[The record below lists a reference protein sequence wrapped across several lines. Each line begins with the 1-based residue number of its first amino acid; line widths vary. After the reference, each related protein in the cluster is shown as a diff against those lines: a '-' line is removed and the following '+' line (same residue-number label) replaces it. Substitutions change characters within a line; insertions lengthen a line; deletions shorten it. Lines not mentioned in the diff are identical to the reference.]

1 MIPLFNFMI
10 AEGDKKD
17 KQRTDPA
24 IHKTE
29 KAKKKGPGNE
39 LCSQGQA
46 QLSSPRKCLTSEF
59 GMSSGGSTSLSSPD
73 LFFEGSLPQN

>member
-24 IHKTE
+24 IHQTE
-29 KAKKKGPGNE
+29 KAKKKKDP
-39 LCSQGQA
+39 A
-46 QLSSPRKCLTSEF
+46 TSYVRR
-59 GMSSGGSTSLSSPD
+59 GKPNYLRRGSA
-73 LFFEGSLPQN
+73 

>member
-29 KAKKKGPGNE
+29 KAKKKDP
-39 LCSQGQA
+39 A
-46 QLSSPRKCLTSEF
+46 TSYVRR
-59 GMSSGGSTSLSSPD
+59 GKPNYLRRGSA
-73 LFFEGSLPQN
+73 

>member
-29 KAKKKGPGNE
+29 KAKKKRTRQRAMFAG
-39 LCSQGQA
+39 A
-46 QLSSPRKCLTSEF
+46 SPTIFAAEVLNF
-59 GMSSGGSTSLSSPD
+59 
-73 LFFEGSLPQN
+73 